1 MTTVPKQR
9 YSNIELYRII
19 TMILIVA
26 HHYVMNS
33 GIGNVMYEEPVNAKS
48 LYLYIFGMW
57 GKTGINGFV
66 LITGYFMC
74 KSRITLR
81 KFMKLLLW
89 IYFYR
94 VIIYLIFSAS
104 GYHSFHVTSFLKLF
118 LPFHNLT
125 DGFTGC
131 YLVFFLFIPFLNKLI
146 NNLSKKEHLTLVAF
160 CLFIYTIWD
169 NLTPFTV
176 GMNYVIWFCILYFV
190 ASFIRIYHIGE
201 NISNRKWG
209 VYSLLSIIISIAS
222 VIIIVLMGHHKFS
235 TAYHFVSDS
244 NAIMAVVASICSFMF
259 FKSLPIGYRPL
270 INQVA
275 AATFG
280 VFLIHTN
287 GGNMRQWLWK
297 DFLDNAGHYSG
308 NIYLHSVVCVL
319 AIFTICTF
327 IDIVRLHLIE
337 KPTFKMLDKQMAKR
351 NNKFIFQWT

>member
-1 MTTVPKQR
+1 
-9 YSNIELYRII
+9 
-19 TMILIVA
+19 
-26 HHYVMNS
+26 
-33 GIGNVMYEEPVNAKS
+33 
-48 LYLYIFGMW
+48 
-57 GKTGINGFV
+57 
-66 LITGYFMC
+66 
-74 KSRITLR
+74 
-81 KFMKLLLW
+81 
-89 IYFYR
+89 
-94 VIIYLIFSAS
+94 
-104 GYHSFHVTSFLKLF
+104 
-118 LPFHNLT
+118 
-125 DGFTGC
+125 
-131 YLVFFLFIPFLNKLI
+131 
-146 NNLSKKEHLTLVAF
+146 
-160 CLFIYTIWD
+160 
-169 NLTPFTV
+169 
-176 GMNYVIWFCILYFV
+176 
-190 ASFIRIYHIGE
+190 
-201 NISNRKWG
+201 
-209 VYSLLSIIISIAS
+209 
-222 VIIIVLMGHHKFS
+222 MGHHKFS